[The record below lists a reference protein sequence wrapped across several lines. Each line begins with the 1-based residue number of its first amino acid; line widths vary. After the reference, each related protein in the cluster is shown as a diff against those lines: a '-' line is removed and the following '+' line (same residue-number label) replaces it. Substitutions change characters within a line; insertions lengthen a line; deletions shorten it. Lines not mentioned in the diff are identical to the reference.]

1 MRHRK
6 KFNHLK
12 RNRAHRRA
20 MLANM
25 ASSLILHKR
34 IQTTLAKAK
43 ALRPYVE
50 PLITKSKTDN
60 TASRRIVFASLQNK
74 EAVNELFRDVA
85 TKVADRP
92 GGYTRIIKLGMRQG
106 DSAEMAMI
114 ELVDYN
120 ENLLAEKKEQKKS
133 GRRTRR
139 AGKKAAEGPKQGA
152 EAVKEEAPKA
162 EEAKEEASNEEA
174 PAAQE
179 EAPKAEAPTE
189 EPKAEEKPAEEKK
202 ENQQDKPKA
211 EENPGETK
219 DEEKEDDKK

>member
-43 ALRPYVE
+43 ALRPHVE

-60 TASRRIVFASLQNK
+60 TASRRIVFASLRNK

-133 GRRTRR
+133 SGKRTRR
-139 AGKKAAEGPKQGA
+139 AGKKVDAPTKEA
-152 EAVKEEAPKA
+152 EAVKESPKA
-162 EEAKEEASNEEA
+162 DEAAK
-174 PAAQE
+174 E

-189 EPKAEEKPAEEKK
+189 EPKAEEKPAEEKETK
-202 ENQQDKPKA
+202 QEEPKA
-211 EENPGETK
+211 EEKPEEKN
-219 DEEKEDDKK
+219 DEEKKDDDKK

>member
-34 IQTTLAKAK
+34 IRTTLAKAK

-60 TASRRIVFASLQNK
+60 TASRRNVFATLKNK
-74 EAVNELFRDVA
+74 EAVNELFREVA

-92 GGYTRIIKLGMRQG
+92 GGYTRILKLGMRQG
-106 DSAEMAMI
+106 DSAEMAMV

-120 ENLLAEKKEQKKS
+120 ENMLAEKKEQKKS
-133 GRRTRR
+133 GKRTRR
-139 AGKKAAEGPKQGA
+139 SGKKATEEATKQEA
-152 EAVKEEAPKA
+152 TAVKEEAPKA
-162 EEAKEEASNEEA
+162 EEAKEEAPKTEA
-174 PAAQE
+174 PAKE
-179 EAPKAEAPTE
+179 EAPKAEEPKE

-202 ENQQDKPKA
+202 AKQEEPKA
-211 EENPGETK
+211 EEKPEEKK
-219 DEEKEDDKK
+219 DEEDKK

>member
-12 RNRAHRRA
+12 RTRAHRRA

-25 ASSLILHKR
+25 ASSLIMHKR

-43 ALRPYVE
+43 ALRPYIE
-50 PLITKSKTDN
+50 PLITKSKNDSTH
-60 TASRRIVFASLQNK
+60 SRRTVFSSLQNK
-74 EAVNELFRDVA
+74 DAVNELFREVA

-92 GGYTRIIKLGMRQG
+92 GGYTRILKLGMRQG

-120 ENLLAEKKEQKKS
+120 ENLLAEKQSRKKA
-133 GRRTRR
+133 GKRTRR
-139 AGKKAAEGPKQGA
+139 AGKKATDAPAKETAEVKEETAKAEESATEEAPKTD
-152 EAVKEEAPKA
+152 EPVKEEAPKT
-162 EEAKEEASNEEA
+162 EE
-174 PAAQE
+174 
-179 EAPKAEAPTE
+179 PKQ

-202 ENQQDKPKA
+202 EDQQEEPKA
-211 EENPGETK
+211 EGNK
-219 DEEKEDDKK
+219 DEEKEEDKK

>member
-43 ALRPYVE
+43 ALRPHVE

-60 TASRRIVFASLQNK
+60 TASRRIVFASLRNK

-133 GRRTRR
+133 SGKRTRR
-139 AGKKAAEGPKQGA
+139 AGKKVDAPTKEA
-152 EAVKEEAPKA
+152 EAVKETPKA
-162 EEAKEEASNEEA
+162 EEAAK
-174 PAAQE
+174 E
-179 EAPKAEAPTE
+179 EAPKAEAPKE
-189 EPKAEEKPAEEKK
+189 EPKAEEKPAEEKETK
-202 ENQQDKPKA
+202 QEEPKA
-211 EENPGETK
+211 EEKPEEKN
-219 DEEKEDDKK
+219 DEEKKDDDKK

>member
-43 ALRPYVE
+43 ALRPHVE

-60 TASRRIVFASLQNK
+60 TASRRIVFASLRNK

-133 GRRTRR
+133 SGKRTRR
-139 AGKKAAEGPKQGA
+139 AGKKVDAPTKEA
-152 EAVKEEAPKA
+152 EAVKETPKA
-162 EEAKEEASNEEA
+162 DEAAK
-174 PAAQE
+174 E
-179 EAPKAEAPTE
+179 EAPKAEAPKE
-189 EPKAEEKPAEEKK
+189 EPKAEEKPAEEKETK
-202 ENQQDKPKA
+202 QEEPKA
-211 EENPGETK
+211 EEKPEEKN
-219 DEEKEDDKK
+219 DEEKKDDDKK